1 MSENSKIYDIT
12 FKRMFRLSGRMLIK
26 FVNKVFEK
34 NFPLDYDKQNHTMYF
49 GEIFICDEVAKQQAK
64 EWGHTMYREA
74 VELFCHGMLHVLGY
88 DHEEDE
94 ERKIMKE
101 HEEVICAQ
109 LDKLLK
115 CAR

>member
-1 MSENSKIYDIT
+1 
-12 FKRMFRLSGRMLIK
+12 
-26 FVNKVFEK
+26 
-34 NFPLDYDKQNHTMYF
+34 
-49 GEIFICDEVAKQQAK
+49 
-64 EWGHTMYREA
+64 MYREA